1 MRRHAQSRHFT
12 IDDRRGAGQGLCR
25 HRSILTSGH
34 LAQRAGAQ
42 KERGAHRGASRDGF
56 GKPSARGQTSGLTA
70 TFTDT
75 KGESAEA
82 VLLTLDASGLRNSE
96 FASSFYFNFRES
108 IDPGTVRISE
118 VARENFSGRANFR
131 LDRQDDQN
139 AGGGFRFDFEVDLP
153 NSRRDRFG
161 AGGVFSILLEREGGL
176 SIYDLLVETL
186 SEGYG
191 ESVSV
196 AHVQSLSDGGSAWIT
211 SESRFSLDPGI
222 GGAEVPEPSTWAAGA
237 VMAGLVVFPLW
248 RRRRSGASGS

>member
-1 MRRHAQSRHFT
+1 MRKFSSAVFT
-12 IDDRRGAGQGLCR
+12 AFFASGLAAD
-25 HRSILTSGH
+25 SVTIGYSLVYSGD
-34 LAQRAGAQ
+34 
-42 KERGAHRGASRDGF
+42 E
-56 GKPSARGQTSGLTA
+56 KPVGDSPWLTA

-196 AHVQSLSDGGSAWIT
+196 AHVQSLSAGGSAWIT